1 MRIMNDAKRIFLI
14 MAIVIVNLVAV
25 RMANAITLS
34 ALDQGHLMDDGKHY
48 LWTTN
53 YAAGDD
59 AAGRQ
64 FRSFYIF
71 DLASLAGSMVTGAT
85 LNIFLPSDDGYYSPD
100 NSETYSLYDI
110 LPTNVAPLVGTTLT
124 SLTNLSIF
132 EDLGNGVT
140 YGNKII
146 TGSDAGSII
155 NIVLGASG
163 LADINAAIGGL
174 FGIGGAMTSINQPP
188 EVQEVIFV
196 NTQDIPLTNTTLVLL
211 TTPVPEPTAILLL
224 SLGLMGLV
232 GVRRKMYK

>member
-1 MRIMNDAKRIFLI
+1 MRIMHNAKRIFLL
-14 MAIVIVNLVAV
+14 MAIVVVNLVAV
-25 RMANAITLS
+25 RMADAITLS

-48 LWTTN
+48 LSTTN

-59 AAGRQ
+59 ADGRQ

-71 DLASLAGSMVTGAT
+71 DLASLAGNTVIGAT
-85 LNIFLPSDDGYYSPD
+85 LRVFLPTDGYTSPD
-100 NSETYSLYDI
+100 NSETYNLYDI
-110 LPTNVAPLVGTTLT
+110 LPTNVGPLVGTTLT
-124 SLTNLSIF
+124 TLTNLGIF
-132 EDLGNGVT
+132 EDLGNGAT
-140 YGNKII
+140 YGSMII
-146 TGSDAGSII
+146 GDSDAGSMI

-211 TTPVPEPTAILLL
+211 TTPVPEPATVLLL
-224 SLGLMGLV
+224 FFGLV
-232 GVRRKMYK
+232 GLTGIRRKM